1 MLALQR
7 GDAAGRKRCHDVSV
21 RLENPDED
29 PAEDDAI
36 LFNELEERLRQL
48 QTPAAHELLE
58 RLATRVLPVVEARL
72 DGVVTSARADEDI
85 LKAAGPGCVL
95 RGLPGS
101 ECLPVEVVVH
111 CRSVHK
117 GEKRKK
123 R

>member
-1 MLALQR
+1 MRALQR
-7 GDAAGRKRCHDVSV
+7 GDAAGRKRRHDVSV

-36 LFNELEERLRQL
+36 FFNELEERLRRL
-48 QTPAAHELLE
+48 QTPAAHELLA
-58 RLATRVLPVVEARL
+58 RLATRALPVIEAAL
-72 DGVVTSARADEDI
+72 DGVVTSARADEDV
-85 LKAAGPGCVL
+85 LQAEGPRCVL
-95 RGLPGS
+95 RGLPGA

-111 CRSVHK
+111 RRSVQK